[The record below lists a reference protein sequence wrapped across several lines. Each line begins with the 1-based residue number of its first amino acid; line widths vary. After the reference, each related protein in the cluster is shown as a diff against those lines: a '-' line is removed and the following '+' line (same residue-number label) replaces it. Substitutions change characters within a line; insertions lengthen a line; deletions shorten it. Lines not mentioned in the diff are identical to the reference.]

1 MTSLSKDNLLSQLYG
16 IILLPVAIAFMCY
29 SMHQYG
35 RRAQMI
41 RRRSPGPYE
50 DIIGPS
56 VLAVALMISI
66 VAQFSIKLYAILE

>member
-1 MTSLSKDNLLSQLYG
+1 
-16 IILLPVAIAFMCY
+16 
-29 SMHQYG
+29 
-35 RRAQMI
+35 MI